1 MNGFNYQ
8 TSRLHC
14 EDYPLDSLAKD
25 YGTPCFVYSASA
37 MASAYHAIKN
47 AFEQHKPLICY
58 AVKANSNLTILKLL
72 SDLGAGF
79 DIVSGGELGRVL
91 RIGADP
97 SKVVF
102 SGVGKQADEIEAALA
117 ANIKC
122 FNVESEAELHHIAE
136 IATRLGT
143 TAPISLR
150 VNPDVDP
157 KTHPYISTGLKESKF
172 GIPMDQALQLY
183 RTAQTLTG
191 IAIKGIDCHIG
202 SQITQLAP
210 YLDALDKMFELIDQ
224 LADQGIALEHFDIG
238 GGMGVRYEQE
248 PDFPLQALSDALQ
261 QKMADRDLRVILEP
275 GRYIIA
281 NAGVLLTEVLYTKH
295 NATRAFAVVDA
306 AMNDLIRPAL
316 YDAVQ
321 AVHPVVEQ
329 FNPSGHFEIVGP
341 ICEAGDFLA
350 KHCLIDL
357 EQGALIALA
366 TSGAYGM
373 SMSSNYNT
381 RCRAA
386 EVLVHGGHAQLI
398 RRRETIQDLL
408 AAETN
413 LDTSTTAPNL
423 TTTSTIRAR

>member
-79 DIVSGGELGRVL
+79 DIVSGGELARVL

-136 IATRLGT
+136 IATGLGT

-172 GIPMDQALQLY
+172 GIPMDQALQL
-183 RTAQTLTG
+183 
-191 IAIKGIDCHIG
+191 
-202 SQITQLAP
+202 
-210 YLDALDKMFELIDQ
+210 
-224 LADQGIALEHFDIG
+224 
-238 GGMGVRYEQE
+238 
-248 PDFPLQALSDALQ
+248 
-261 QKMADRDLRVILEP
+261 
-275 GRYIIA
+275 
-281 NAGVLLTEVLYTKH
+281 
-295 NATRAFAVVDA
+295 
-306 AMNDLIRPAL
+306 
-316 YDAVQ
+316 
-321 AVHPVVEQ
+321 
-329 FNPSGHFEIVGP
+329 
-341 ICEAGDFLA
+341 
-350 KHCLIDL
+350 
-357 EQGALIALA
+357 
-366 TSGAYGM
+366 
-373 SMSSNYNT
+373 
-381 RCRAA
+381 
-386 EVLVHGGHAQLI
+386 
-398 RRRETIQDLL
+398 
-408 AAETN
+408 
-413 LDTSTTAPNL
+413 
-423 TTTSTIRAR
+423 